1 MVKQRQVMTNN
12 NNKRKP
18 RARAR
23 NQRANQ
29 VGTLAGRFGIPTR
42 FPIPGTDV
50 VPANLRVTFDLANT
64 ATGACNVSLAYGVG
78 ATSGATL
85 YLDDLCSGFKAL
97 ATCYSRFLIKRLQLT
112 VRLTTPSTLG
122 GYGIANFEAIPSG
135 VPSSLAD
142 VSNARHTC
150 EASVL
155 TPGTFTVTPTDYY
168 NEWRSTGGDGDL
180 TNDGRM
186 GSSQISISN
195 QAAINA
201 QAAIVTLDMEMVFCG
216 YRQ

>member
-1 MVKQRQVMTNN
+1 MV
-12 NNKRKP
+12 NKKFKNKSRVPKG
-18 RARAR
+18 RGR
-23 NQRANQ
+23 NRGNQ
-29 VGTLAGRFGIPTR
+29 IGTLAGRFGIPTR
-42 FPIPGTDV
+42 FPLPSTDV
-50 VPANLRVTFDLANT
+50 VPANLRVTFNLSNT

-97 ATCYSRFLIKRLQLT
+97 STCYSRFLIKRLQLT

-122 GYGIANFEAIPSG
+122 GYGIANYEAIPSA
-135 VPSSLAD
+135 VPTSLGD

-155 TPGTFTVTPTDYY
+155 MPGTLTVTPTDYY

-195 QAAINA
+195 QGAINTEA
-201 QAAIVTLDMEMVFCG
+201 GIVTLDMEMVFCG